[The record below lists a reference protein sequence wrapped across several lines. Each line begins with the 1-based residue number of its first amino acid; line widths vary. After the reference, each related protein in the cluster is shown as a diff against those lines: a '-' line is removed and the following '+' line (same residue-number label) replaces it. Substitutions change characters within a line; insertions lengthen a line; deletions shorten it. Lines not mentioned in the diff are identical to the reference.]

1 MAYVTALQRLK
12 NLWAAGDYRAALKLA
27 ASWGQLGAHKGRI
40 TTGWA
45 AVNNA
50 DFYRAIG
57 RDPDA
62 LVADGLAAVAERY
75 NLPQAPAG
83 VSV

>member
-1 MAYVTALQRLK
+1 MAYVTALQKMK
-12 NLWAAGDYRAALKLA
+12 NLWAAGDYRAALKLT
-27 ASWGQLGAHKGRI
+27 ASWGQLGTHKERI
-40 TTGWA
+40 TRGWA

-57 RDPDA
+57 NDPEA

-75 NLPQAPAG
+75 GLELPVGAK
-83 VSV
+83 V